1 MYVNVTCLSYYE
13 MPDILTYMLLLKIDK
28 FSGVSNG
35 NMCSLLITFRK

>member
-28 FSGVSNG
+28 FSGMFQMGTGVVS
-35 NMCSLLITFRK
+35 